1 MVSLQQQQQQQQ
13 QESFC
18 APQPIDRKRTEQG
31 GESKKIIQSRLLE
44 QIYLVQQYVYSNNYP
59 SSAAVVANNNNN
71 HNRMKK
77 RLRFNC
83 VFMGMGEPLDN
94 YNHVHE
100 SLRGLTHQCLFAMN
114 AKQVTI
120 STVGASPEKIYL
132 LADEAPQVSL
142 AFSLHSAIPQTRQ
155 KLICM
160 EMLDPKCSTGDIGHK
175 DT

>member
-1 MVSLQQQQQQQQ
+1 MYIVYYNNNH
-13 QESFC
+13 
-18 APQPIDRKRTEQG
+18 PQ
-31 GESKKIIQSRLLE
+31 
-44 QIYLVQQYVYSNNYP
+44 YHHHP
-59 SSAAVVANNNNN
+59 SSAAANANNNNN
-71 HNRMKK
+71 NRNKKKK

-132 LADEAPQVSL
+132 LADILVTVAEC
-142 AFSLHSAIPQTRQ
+142 IR
-155 KLICM
+155 
-160 EMLDPKCSTGDIGHK
+160 
-175 DT
+175 